1 MSVYVGIDVHRKRS
15 QVAVVTGDGKVQV
28 NRNVVNGAEP
38 VLKLIGGLP
47 AGTPVAFE
55 AAYGWGWLVE
65 LLDDYGFDPHLVHPL
80 RCKAIASA
88 RLKNDKVDAAILA
101 QLLRADLLPEAWIA
115 PPQVRQLRALLR
127 HRASLV
133 RLGTGLRNRIHA
145 VVADFGYDRTGSYWT
160 GPGRGWLAELDLPA
174 VSREIVTDC
183 LAFIDAL
190 APAVDRI
197 DGELR
202 QHARAD
208 PRVKVLTAL
217 PGVGQFTALV
227 MLAEIGDITRFP
239 SARKLASWAGL
250 TPTVRGSDLT
260 VRHGHISKQGSAWL
274 RWVLNQAAQ
283 TAKRSPE
290 FAATYAAI
298 TKRRGKKIATTA
310 IARKLL
316 TRAYHLLATAHA
328 TQTSTPAGS
337 ASRAAAT
344 APQTGRVTKPR
355 ARSPLRHEPATRPRS
370 II

>member
-1 MSVYVGIDVHRKRS
+1 
-15 QVAVVTGDGKVQV
+15 
-28 NRNVVNGAEP
+28 
-38 VLKLIGGLP
+38 LKLIGGLP

-65 LLDDYGFDPHLVHPL
+65 LLEDYGFDPHLVHPL

-183 LAFIDAL
+183 LTFIDAL